1 MLFGKSQPLEFLAL
15 HEDVI
20 HGPAP
25 AFQNKHRFHYQHR
38 FMLGQ
43 CKSLPGVCYDLR
55 RGHADDLRESGCDL
69 GKILYMGQ
77 WSGPAFLKYVN
88 ITELE
93 ASTVLSAHVDES
105 SSEEEDC
112 D

>member
-1 MLFGKSQPLEFLAL
+1 ML
-15 HEDVI
+15 DVPNRRLYRC
-20 HGPAP
+20 H
-25 AFQNKHRFHYQHR
+25 
-38 FMLGQ
+38 
-43 CKSLPGVCYDLR
+43 DLR
-55 RGHADDLRESGCDL
+55 RDHADDLRESGCDL

-112 D
+112 E